1 MQIEVF
7 PFFYRFSGFRERK
20 TQIEKDIGRT
30 DRCPFF
36 SKLTFATTTD
46 ENNQNRCHP
55 FFEGENNPNVALLEE
70 ILMTYVMYNFDLGY
84 VQVNS

>member
-1 MQIEVF
+1 M
-7 PFFYRFSGFRERK
+7 
-20 TQIEKDIGRT
+20 
-30 DRCPFF
+30 
-36 SKLTFATTTD
+36 FATKTD
-46 ENNQNRCHP
+46 ENNQTRCHP